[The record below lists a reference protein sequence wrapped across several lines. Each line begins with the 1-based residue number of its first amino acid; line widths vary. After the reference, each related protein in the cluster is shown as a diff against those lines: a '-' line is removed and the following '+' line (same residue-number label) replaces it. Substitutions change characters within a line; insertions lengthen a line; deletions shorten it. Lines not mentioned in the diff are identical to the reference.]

1 MAFVDFGLL
10 IIVTGSLIFHF
21 FGPRPMVHA
30 MVKLEGETVHVT
42 NLDKDAWLN
51 SNIVLNNKTG
61 PQIYAGPFLPKQWR
75 IFP

>member
-1 MAFVDFGLL
+1 
-10 IIVTGSLIFHF
+10 
-21 FGPRPMVHA
+21 MVHA